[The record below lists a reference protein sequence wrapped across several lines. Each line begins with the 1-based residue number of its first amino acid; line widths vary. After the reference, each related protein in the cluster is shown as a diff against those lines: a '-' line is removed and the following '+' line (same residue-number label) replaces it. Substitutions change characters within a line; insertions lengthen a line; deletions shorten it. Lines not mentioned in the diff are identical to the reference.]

1 MTPVSDGLDRG
12 AVVVPD
18 GAVVGQTDVGRLS
31 QAEGQGEPR
40 VGVVGQ
46 ATRGLLQ
53 LYASGW
59 TQASDPYCRLGK
71 ETHVFMN
78 LMMTIGCFKF

>member
-12 AVVVPD
+12 PVVVPD
-18 GAVVGQTDVGRLS
+18 GAVVDQADVGRLS
-31 QAEGQGEPR
+31 QAECKGEPR

-46 ATRGLLQ
+46 AARGLLQ

-59 TQASDPYCRLGK
+59 TQASDPYGRPGK
-71 ETHVFMN
+71 GTHVFMI
-78 LMMTIGCFKF
+78 LVMTI